1 MKVQPEGTS
10 RRGFLGSVGLA
21 AGLAAVPLQVVPRA
35 QSTAPAAPG
44 PLPSRSR
51 TEVRKVERIFVDVP
65 FKPVPAKHQF
75 REFDHEAR
83 RFNQVLK
90 VHLANGVVGLG
101 EGALPAGAAER
112 VTGRNAAELMWD
124 DSLGSGLQIALFD
137 AVARTNDVPL
147 HRLLGTKVRERAF
160 LSWWAKDM
168 PGEDWV
174 LECKEAMAHGYT
186 AFKGKAR
193 PWFDLIEQC
202 KTLTPTLPRHF
213 EIDFDFN
220 SLLLD
225 SGHAA
230 PYLAELQQFPN
241 MAIFESPIPQSDV
254 EGNKI
259 LRQGVR
265 IPIAMHYGTPPIMT
279 ALREE
284 VCDGFVVGGGASRVL
299 EQGAILAAANKP
311 FWLQLTGFGVTAAW
325 TMHLAAVLTHARWPA
340 ITLHHMFVSDLVTPK
355 IQVENGSARIPDEP
369 GLGFSLDDGAVE
381 KYRIESIPER
391 PQPNRLYAIRWP
403 SGGTS
408 YYRNA
413 DEFRGDFLAGK
424 LPVFARGV
432 YMEEVRDDGSSEWK
446 ELHAR
451 AQQGG
456 VHVGTRPKE

>member
-10 RRGFLGSVGLA
+10 RRGFLGGVGMA
-21 AGLAAVPLQVVPRA
+21 AGLAAVPLGLVPRA
-35 QSTAPAAPG
+35 QSTTPAPAG
-44 PLPSRSR
+44 LPSRSR
-51 TEVRKVERIFVDVP
+51 TEVLKVERIFVDVP

-83 RFNQVLK
+83 RFNQLLK

-101 EGALPAGAAER
+101 EGALPPGGVER

-137 AVARTNDVPL
+137 AVARANDVPV

-174 LECKEAMAHGYT
+174 LECKEAIAQGYT

-225 SGHAA
+225 SGHAG
-230 PYLAELQQFPN
+230 PYLAELQQFQN

-311 FWLQLTGFGVTAAW
+311 FWLQLTGFGLTAVW

-340 ITLHHMFVSDLVTPK
+340 ITLHHMFVSELVTPQIK
-355 IQVENGSARIPDEP
+355 LENGSAQIPDGP
-369 GLGFSLDDGAVE
+369 GLGFALDDGAVE
-381 KYRIESIPER
+381 KYRIERIPDR

-413 DEFRGDFLAGK
+413 DEFRSDFLAGK

-432 YMEEVRDDGSSEWK
+432 YMEEVREGGSAEWK
-446 ELHAR
+446 ELHSR

-456 VHVGTRPKE
+456 VHVGTRPKR

>member
-1 MKVQPEGTS
+1 M
-10 RRGFLGSVGLA
+10 A
-21 AGLAAVPLQVVPRA
+21 AGLAVAPLGVVTRA
-35 QSTAPAAPG
+35 QSTTPAAAP

-83 RFNQVLK
+83 RFNQLLK
-90 VHLANGVVGLG
+90 VHLANGVVGVG
-101 EGALPAGAAER
+101 EGAVARGAVQR

-124 DSLGSGLQIALFD
+124 DTLGSGLQIALFD
-137 AVARTNDVPL
+137 AVARANDIPV
-147 HRLLGTKVRERAF
+147 HRLLGTKVRDRAF

-174 LECKEAMAHGYT
+174 LECKEAIARGYT

-202 KTLTPTLPRHF
+202 KTVTPALPRHF

-220 SLLLD
+220 ALLLD

-241 MAIFESPIPQSDV
+241 MAIFESPIPQGDV

-259 LRQGVR
+259 LRQGLR

-311 FWLQLTGFGVTAAW
+311 FWLQLTGFGVTAVW

-340 ITLHHMFVSDLVTPK
+340 ITLHHMFVSELVTPQ
-355 IQVENGSARIPDEP
+355 IQLENGSAQIPDGP
-369 GLGFSLDDGAVE
+369 GLGFALDDGAVE
-381 KYRIESIPER
+381 KYRIERIPDR

-413 DEFRGDFLAGK
+413 DEFRADFIAGK

-432 YMEEVRDDGSSEWK
+432 SMEEVTDDGSSDWK
-446 ELHAR
+446 DLHSR

-456 VHVGTRPKE
+456 VHVGARPKG

>member
-1 MKVQPEGTS
+1 M
-10 RRGFLGSVGLA
+10 A
-21 AGLAAVPLQVVPRA
+21 AGLAVVPLGVVTRA
-35 QSTAPAAPG
+35 QSTAPAATSS
-44 PLPSRSR
+44 LPSRSR

-83 RFNQVLK
+83 RFNQLLK

-101 EGALPAGAAER
+101 EGALTSGAVER

-124 DSLGSGLQIALFD
+124 DTLGSGLQIALFD
-137 AVARTNDVPL
+137 AVARANDVPV

-174 LECKEAMAHGYT
+174 LECKEAMAKGYT

-259 LRQGVR
+259 LRQRLR

-311 FWLQLTGFGVTAAW
+311 FWLQLTGFGLTAVW

-340 ITLHHMFVSDLVTPK
+340 ITLHHMFVSELVTPQ
-355 IQVENGSARIPDEP
+355 IQLENGSARIPDEP
-369 GLGFSLDDGAVE
+369 GLGFLLDEAAVE
-381 KYRIESIPER
+381 KYRIERIPDR

-413 DEFRGDFLAGK
+413 DEFRRDFLAGK

-432 YMEEVRDDGSSEWK
+432 YMEEVRDDGSAEWK
-446 ELHAR
+446 ELHSR

-456 VHVGTRPKE
+456 VHVGARPKG